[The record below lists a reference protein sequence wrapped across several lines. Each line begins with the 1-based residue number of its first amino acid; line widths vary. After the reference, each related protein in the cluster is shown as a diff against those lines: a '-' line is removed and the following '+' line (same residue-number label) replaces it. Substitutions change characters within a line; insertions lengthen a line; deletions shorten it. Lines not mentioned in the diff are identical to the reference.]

1 MIPRMFLR
9 GISSWWL
16 TSALALC
23 FVAAYLAFSFG
34 RNPYPAWT
42 AYVLHAPAGI
52 VLVLVLIV
60 NLIAASV
67 RIIARRLRPGP
78 VSIDDIRSM
87 DIHEVIPLP
96 DEASRA
102 KAAAWLREKVSPR
115 DIGDGGI
122 RRVTGRFSF
131 LPGTLFRLGF
141 IITLGAVMISVQ
153 ARTTSDAVLHEG
165 DRRDL
170 AGETL
175 TVSAIRANLPRDFL
189 QVGEESLFLLGG
201 VNAALEVSGKASVI
215 TPGFPSRVRGR
226 YYRIVHLGYAQPL
239 TVTGTGTRWE
249 GTADLDV
256 LPPGKTAMV
265 PLPAGGTSLT
275 FVLEPERTITK
286 GLVKGREYDLVT
298 PQYRLVARNGVT
310 RDAVIRPGSRAAL
323 GPLEVALGT
332 PSPFVRVQVVVDPAL
347 PWIYAGAVLTL
358 AGMLFMISRF
368 FWYERELSAVMQG
381 RTLYI
386 GYRAEFY
393 KRWGMETF
401 LRWRDELDGPNL
413 P

>member
-1 MIPRMFLR
+1 MKPGMLLR

-16 TSALALC
+16 TAALMLC
-23 FVAAYLAFSFG
+23 FVSAYLAFSFG
-34 RNPYPAWT
+34 RNPYPAW
-42 AYVLHAPAGI
+42 AFFVLHAPAGI
-52 VLVLVLIV
+52 VLVLALII
-60 NLIAASV
+60 NLLAASA
-67 RIIARRLRPGP
+67 RIISRRVGPRP

-87 DIHEVIPLP
+87 DIHEAILLP
-96 DEASRA
+96 DEPAVAR
-102 KAAAWLREKVSPR
+102 AAAWLRNRVSSR
-115 DIGDGGI
+115 DIRDGGI
-122 RRVTGRFSF
+122 RRVTGRSSF
-131 LPGTLFRLGF
+131 LPGTLFRLGT
-141 IITLGAVMISVQ
+141 IITLGAVMISAQ
-153 ARTTSDAVLHEG
+153 ARTTADVVLHEG
-165 DRRDL
+165 EQKDL
-170 AGETL
+170 LGTPVRLAD
-175 TVSAIRANLPRDFL
+175 VSADLPGNFL
-189 QVGEESLFLLGG
+189 QVGEESLFRLER
-201 VNAALEVSGKASVI
+201 VNATLVASGKAYVI
-215 TPGFPSRVRGR
+215 GPGFPRAVAGR
-226 YYRIVHLGYAQPL
+226 YCRIVHLGYAQPL
-239 TVTGTGTRWE
+239 TATGPGTRWE

-256 LPPGKTAMV
+256 LPPGKTAVV
-265 PLPAGGTSLT
+265 PLPAGGASLT

-368 FWYERELSAVMQG
+368 FWYERELSAVMQSG
-381 RTLYI
+381 TLYI